1 MDPMKVAGVIVVPCA
16 ALLGC
21 APELNWRE
29 VRIDEAGI
37 VQMFP
42 CRPLRQQ
49 RSPVVDGKTRPMAL
63 YVCDAGQASWALSV
77 IDPGDLASVPGAMQ
91 ALADA
96 SRANLGLADRATASA
111 AAGEGYRLQGYS
123 PDGRPV
129 ELSGRVAASGS
140 KVLQWSVIGAR
151 VPAADADAFVQPAR
165 VAR

>member
-1 MDPMKVAGVIVVPCA
+1 MVPCA
-16 ALLGC
+16 ALMGC

-29 VRIDEAGI
+29 VRIDEADI

-49 RSPVVDGKTRPMAL
+49 RAPVIDGRTRPMAL

-77 IDPGDLASVPGAMQ
+77 IDPGDPALVPGAMQ

-96 SRANLGLADRATASA
+96 SRANLGLAERAASSV
-111 AAGEGYRLQGYS
+111 AAGASYRLQGRA
-123 PDGRPV
+123 PDGRSV
-129 ELSGRVAASGS
+129 ELSGRVAARGS
-140 KVLQWSVIGAR
+140 KVLQWSVIGAL
-151 VPAADADAFVQPAR
+151 VPAADADAFVQPAQ